1 MLINKR
7 ESTGSKGIYPIKKLF
22 FEYLDVMDDT
32 NKNTEEYNPKKKQKI
47 LTLFDDMIADMVN
60 NKKRNPIAYLLEE
73 EN

>member
-1 MLINKR
+1 
-7 ESTGSKGIYPIKKLF
+7 
-22 FEYLDVMDDT
+22 MDDT